1 MATAQSDQ
9 TVRYQK
15 VKIER
20 DYGTEVEILLELNG
34 DESLVVNPTNDL
46 QEEMQVGAMAVPP
59 KEK

>member
-1 MATAQSDQ
+1 VATVHSDQ

-15 VKIER
+15 VKIKR
-20 DYGTEVEILLELNG
+20 DYGTEVEIPSELNG
-34 DESLVVNPTNDL
+34 DESLVVNPTDDL